1 MTSSRS
7 NSWLILVAL
16 VAGFLLPATA
26 AEAGGKKRI
35 VVLELEG
42 PKAEKFHADLV
53 KLLKKNHTVI
63 PIDKWNGTA
72 EELDAA
78 SPSPQDIKKVAKK
91 LKIDAVVTG
100 KVQKRRDEYILQLR
114 LRAGKSGATVG
125 NSIEVKSEEARLDG
139 TASSDLK
146 DELIPAIDGVGS
158 IRDGGGDDEA
168 EEDEKPAKKG
178 NSKKKDADEEEAED
192 EKPAKKGLA
201 KKKDA
206 DEDEAEED
214 EKPAKKGFS
223 RKKDD
228 EEPAAFKKSKKD
240 EAEEEEDDSPLPK
253 SKKAKSDDEDD
264 SEDEDKPKKKKVA
277 KRDDGEEEEEGI
289 EESSDE
295 GDGLVGAEA
304 LRPGE
309 RAVDAVLGLS
319 FNARRM
325 SFTYS
330 SDLGNTPKPYKGVPV
345 AGVLLDATI
354 YPLAIGHKRRDMLK
368 NLGVTVMYDKVIKIN
383 SRQGDTVLPTSQSHY
398 AFGAVF
404 RYPLGKATVGASLRY
419 GRQAFTIGSNGNV
432 TSEMPNVNYTII
444 DPQLLLRYEV
454 SPKITL
460 NVNLGYMAFL
470 NAGAIQKNDAYGAA
484 TITGFEGELG
494 GDYALTKN
502 IFVRAAF
509 RFETIGF
516 KFKGTGTMSTMR
528 DTDMEQDV
536 FGARD
541 NYIGGAVTA
550 GYLY

>member
-7 NSWLILVAL
+7 SSWFILVAL
-16 VAGFLLPATA
+16 VIGLLVPATA
-26 AEAGGKKRI
+26 AHAGGKKRV

-63 PIDKWNGTA
+63 PVDKWNGTA

-78 SPSPQDIKKVAKK
+78 SSNEKDLKKVAKK
-91 LKIDAVVTG
+91 LKIDAIVTG

-114 LRAGKSGATVG
+114 IRAGKSGATVG
-125 NSIEVKSEEARLDG
+125 NSVEVKSEEARLDG

-146 DELIPAIDGVGS
+146 DELIPVIDSVGS
-158 IRDGGGDDEA
+158 NRGGDDEGDD
-168 EEDEKPAKKG
+168 EEKP
-178 NSKKKDADEEEAED
+178 SKKKKDKDEGDSED
-192 EKPAKKGLA
+192 E
-201 KKKDA
+201 
-206 DEDEAEED
+206 

-223 RKKDD
+223 RKQDD
-228 EEPAAFKKSKKD
+228 EEETAALKTKKDSRNDSKKD
-240 EAEEEEDDSPLPK
+240 EDEEESPLPK
-253 SKKAKSDDEDD
+253 AKKSSKKSDDEGD
-264 SEDEDKPKKKKVA
+264 DEDKPKKKKKVA
-277 KRDDGEEEEEGI
+277 KRDDGEEEEGV
-289 EESSDE
+289 EESSEE
-295 GDGLVGAEA
+295 GGMEGAEA

-309 RAVDAVLGLS
+309 RAIDAVLGLS

-325 SFTYS
+325 AFTYES
-330 SDLGNTPKPYKGVPV
+330 GLGNTPKPYKGVPV
-345 AGVLLDATI
+345 AGVLIDATV
-354 YPLAIGHKRRDMLK
+354 YPLAVGHKRKDMLK
-368 NLGVTVMYDKVIKIN
+368 NLGINVMYDKVIKIQ
-383 SRQGDTVLPTSQSHY
+383 SKQGTTTLPTSQSHY
-398 AFGAVF
+398 AFGASF
-404 RYPLGKATVGASLRY
+404 RYPLGKATVGARLRY
-419 GRQAFTIGSNGNV
+419 GRQAFTIGSAGNV
-432 TSEMPNVNYTII
+432 TSEMPNVNYTIV
-444 DPQLLLRYEV
+444 DPAVFLAYEV
-454 SPKITL
+454 SPKLTL

-494 GDYALTKN
+494 GDYSLTKN

-516 KFKGTGTMSTMR
+516 KFKGTGAMSTMR
-528 DTDMEQDV
+528 DTDAEQDV

>member
-7 NSWLILVAL
+7 NSWFILVAVVVGL
-16 VAGFLLPATA
+16 VLPATVA
-26 AEAGGKKRI
+26 HAGGKKRI

-53 KLLKKNHTVI
+53 KLLKKSHTVI
-63 PIDKWNGTA
+63 PVDKWNGTA
-72 EELDAA
+72 EELDAVSSSA
-78 SPSPQDIKKVAKK
+78 QNIKKVAKK
-91 LKIDAVVTG
+91 LKIDAIVSG

-114 LRAGKSGATVG
+114 LRSGKSGAPVG

-158 IRDGGGDDEA
+158 IRDSGGDDEA
-168 EEDEKPAKKG
+168 EEEEKPAKKG
-178 NSKKKDADEEEAED
+178 SSKKKDADEEEAE
-192 EKPAKKGLA
+192 E
-201 KKKDA
+201 
-206 DEDEAEED
+206 

-223 RKKDD
+223 RKKDGD
-228 EEPAAFKKSKKD
+228 EDEAAFKKNPKKD
-240 EAEEEEDDSPLPK
+240 EDEEEESPLPK
-253 SKKAKSDDEDD
+253 PKKAAKADDED
-264 SEDEDKPKKKKVA
+264 SEDEEKPKKKKKVA
-277 KRDDGEEEEEGI
+277 KRDDGEEDEDGI

-295 GDGLVGAEA
+295 DGMEPSEA

-309 RAVDAVLGLS
+309 RAVDATLGLS

-354 YPLAIGHKRRDMLK
+354 YPLAIGHKRKDMLK

-383 SRQGDTVLPTSQSHY
+383 SKQGDVVLPTSQSHW

-432 TSEMPNVNYTII
+432 ISEMPNVNYTIL
-444 DPQLLLRYEV
+444 DPGLFLRYEV
-454 SPKITL
+454 TPKITL
-460 NVNLGYMAFL
+460 NANLGYMAFL
-470 NAGAIQKNDAYGAA
+470 GTGAIQKNDAYGAA
-484 TITGFEGELG
+484 TVTGFEGELG
-494 GDYALTKN
+494 GDYSLTKN

-509 RFETIGF
+509 RFQTIGF

-541 NYIGGAVTA
+541 NYLGGAVTA